1 MIYKFRGWLIIVS
14 ILVGLS
20 IMIGGILIV
29 DKPLGQLSD
38 YYISIIFSLATL
50 FYLFSSVLVI
60 IFREVPRPGRK
71 PIRGFWAL
79 FQGFLGLILSMICEF
94 YFLNLL
100 LHSLR

>member
-14 ILVGLS
+14 ILIGLL
-20 IMIGGILIV
+20 IMIGGLLII
-29 DKPLGQLSD
+29 DKPLAQLSD
-38 YYISIIFSLATL
+38 FYISIIFSLGTV
-50 FYLFSSVLVI
+50 FYIFSSVLVI

-71 PIRGFWAL
+71 PISGFWAL
-79 FQGFLGLILSMICEF
+79 FQGILGLVLCLICEY